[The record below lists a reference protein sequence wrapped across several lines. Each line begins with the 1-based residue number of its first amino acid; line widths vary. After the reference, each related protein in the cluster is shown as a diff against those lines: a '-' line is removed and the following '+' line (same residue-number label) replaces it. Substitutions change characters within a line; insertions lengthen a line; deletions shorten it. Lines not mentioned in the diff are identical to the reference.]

1 MEVQSKLHLQ
11 VEVKFSSFNIK
22 MELIMNPD
30 RLHEDPT
37 LLMNTGWVLKHNLN
51 GERHISF

>member
-22 MELIMNPD
+22 MELIMNLD

-37 LLMNTGWVLKHNLN
+37 LLMNTRVGTKT
-51 GERHISF
+51 